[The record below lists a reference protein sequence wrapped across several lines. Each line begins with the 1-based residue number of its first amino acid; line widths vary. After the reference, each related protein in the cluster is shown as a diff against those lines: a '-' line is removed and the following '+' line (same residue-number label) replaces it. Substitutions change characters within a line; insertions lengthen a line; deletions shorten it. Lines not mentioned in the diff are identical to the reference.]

1 MGYLWAMRHA
11 VPALASLLLACTAHA
26 QLPQANLPAPL
37 RAAPAESL
45 PAHLRSSV
53 VSLESDAKVW
63 QAMSFQSNV
72 RLEGLQ
78 VTPSRTATLL
88 LHRVDPFS
96 ADARIVASRISAD
109 GSLEERELQRPA
121 GQWWCGVV
129 EGAARSKVM
138 LSTSAAGV
146 LGFVQD
152 EHGTVVIASDRPG
165 GGGPI
170 VSYALGELPE
180 GVIRWD
186 PWECTELQVPGDEGI
201 AQGGA
206 AMVQPCRQLRI
217 AVETDNEFFAR
228 FAGSPSPSAAA
239 SAYVATLFAG
249 IREIYQTDLQI
260 LPAVNFLRLWPTADD
275 PWTQASSGNQ
285 LTEFRNWWQTNMTAQ
300 ARDLAAFI
308 STRGLGGGVAWLSVA
323 CNQTWGYSVSGNL
336 AGSFPY
342 PLVDNSGSN
351 WDIIVT
357 AHEIGHNVGTTH
369 THNFCPTP
377 GDSCAPSGYFGQCQ
391 TEQVC
396 TAAGTI
402 MSYCHLCSGGTANIM
417 LDFHPLCIDAVAS
430 YMTAS
435 CNTTSQTTSAMAVND
450 TVSTLQGSGA
460 LQLDPLANDIPVNC
474 EAVSLESFDAFSA
487 RGVAIARLVGA
498 GPGGRDLL
506 RYTAPGAQTGTDTFS
521 YRVREASGLVSL
533 PATVTVD
540 IAPLRRPE
548 NPVGD
553 SAGLAVSY
561 YALSAPAVLPD
572 FSTLSPYL
580 TGTSA
585 NVNFASTGG
594 NFAGSGVADN
604 VGAVWS
610 GWLRVDAPGLYT
622 LYVNSDDG
630 SRLRIGNQAI
640 VTNDGLHGMV
650 EVSGTIALA
659 AGKHAVTIE
668 FFEAGGGAGCIASIE
683 GPGLAKQVIPSSRFT
698 RGGTVNRFDLTL
710 DGRVNGADLG
720 VLLGAWGTADAL
732 SDLDGNGSVNGADLG
747 ALLGAWTG

>member
-1 MGYLWAMRHA
+1 MH
-11 VPALASLLLACTAHA
+11 PALPTLASLLLAAAAHA
-26 QLPQANLPAPL
+26 QLPQASLPSPL
-37 RAAPAESL
+37 RAASPETL
-45 PAHLRSSV
+45 PANLRGSV
-53 VSLESDAKVW
+53 VAHESDAKVW
-63 QAMSFQSNV
+63 KAMSFQSNV
-72 RLEGLQ
+72 RLEGVQ

-88 LHRVDPFS
+88 LHRVDPFA
-96 ADARIVASRISAD
+96 ADARIVASRVAAD
-109 GSLEERELQRPA
+109 GSLVERELDRPE

-152 EHGTVVIASDRPG
+152 EHGTVVVASDRPG
-165 GGGPI
+165 GGGPV

-180 GVIRWD
+180 GVIRWN

-201 AQGGA
+201 AQGGSPL
-206 AMVQPCRQLRI
+206 VQPCRQLRI
-217 AVETDNEFFAR
+217 AVETDGEFYQR

-275 PWTQASSGNQ
+275 PWTQASAGNQ
-285 LTEFRNWWQTNMTAQ
+285 LTEFRNWWQANMGAQ
-300 ARDLAAFI
+300 SRDLAAFI

-342 PLVDNSGSN
+342 PLVDNDGAN

-369 THNFCPTP
+369 THNFCPVP

-391 TEQVC
+391 AEQLC
-396 TAAGTI
+396 TSAGTI
-402 MSYCHLCSGGTANIM
+402 MSYCHLCSGGTANIV
-417 LDFHPLCIDAVAS
+417 LDFHPLCIDAVAG

-435 CNTTSQTTSAMAVND
+435 CNTTAGTTNATAVDDVVSA
-450 TVSTLQGSGA
+450 LQGAGPIE
-460 LQLDPLANDIPVNC
+460 LDPLANDVPVNC
-474 EAVSLESFDAFSA
+474 EAVSLESHDAFSA

-506 RYTAPGAQTGTDTFS
+506 RYTPPGALSGTDTFS
-521 YRVREASGLVSL
+521 YRISEASGLVSL
-533 PATVTVD
+533 PSTVTVHLT
-540 IAPLRRPE
+540 PLRRPE

-553 SAGLAVSY
+553 SAGLGVSY
-561 YALSAPAVLPD
+561 YALSAPGALPD
-572 FSTLSPYL
+572 FSALTPYL
-580 TGTSA
+580 AGTSP
-585 NVNFASTGG
+585 NINFASTGG
-594 NFAGSGVADN
+594 NFAGSGAADN
-604 VGAVWS
+604 VGAVWT

-622 LYVNSDDG
+622 LFVNSDDG
-630 SRLRIGNQAI
+630 SRLRVGNQ
-640 VTNDGLHGMV
+640 VVVNNDGLHGMV
-650 EVSGTIALA
+650 EASGTIALA
-659 AGKHAVTIE
+659 AGKHAVTVE
-668 FFEAGGGAGCIASIE
+668 FFEAGGGAGCIASIA
-683 GPGLAKQVIPSSRFT
+683 GPGLAKQVIPSSRLS

-720 VLLGAWGTADAL
+720 VLLGAWGSADPYA
-732 SDLDGNGSVNGADLG
+732 DLNGNGTVDGADLG
-747 ALLGAWTG
+747 GLLGAWTG